1 MNLLKN
7 SHMCIEDCSTKERNA
22 QLFWFLLDSLNQKR
36 TKNFYLTY
44 AHRFSFYFCA
54 FPPFISCDIAK
65 LELNT
70 HHINHHFDEIKKKK
84 KTDEKSP
91 RPIVILF
98 CFPPFLFYFIFSF
111 RFNFFFVSL
120 HAIESCLFLFLF
132 YFYSPDKNRPK
143 YGSVNN
149 LSVNPEISNKIS
161 QARSLFG
168 GSAFSLNK
176 VNDHPT
182 TPNRASSATDLT
194 NDQNNDKQT
203 ISNGNGRSTGKVS
216 PKPVIKTP
224 IKFTDELQV
233 ITQNNEPAKKS
244 TFGHI
249 FKNFFK

>member
-1 MNLLKN
+1 MK
-7 SHMCIEDCSTKERNA
+7 
-22 QLFWFLLDSLNQKR
+22 
-36 TKNFYLTY
+36 
-44 AHRFSFYFCA
+44 FSFILFFSSYKIISVYF
-54 FPPFISCDIAK
+54 F
-65 LELNT
+65 
-70 HHINHHFDEIKKKK
+70 
-84 KTDEKSP
+84 
-91 RPIVILF
+91 VLF
-98 CFPPFLFYFIFSF
+98 CFCSHGK
-111 RFNFFFVSL
+111 ND
-120 HAIESCLFLFLF
+120 
-132 YFYSPDKNRPK
+132 DKNRPK
-143 YGSVNN
+143 FGSVNN

-176 VNDHPT
+176 AVHDRPI

-194 NDQNNDKQT
+194 NDQNDKPAA
-203 ISNGNGRSTGKVS
+203 ISNVNGGGGGAGVGKSTGKIS